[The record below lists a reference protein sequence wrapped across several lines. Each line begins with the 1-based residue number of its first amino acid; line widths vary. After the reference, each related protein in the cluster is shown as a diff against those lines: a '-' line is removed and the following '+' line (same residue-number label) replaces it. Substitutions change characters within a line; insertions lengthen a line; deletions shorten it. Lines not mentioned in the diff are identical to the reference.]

1 MGKRMQWSALRLL
14 PIALLSLTLL
24 LASFIVGCAQIGGKN
39 TSGSGLAEPVTL
51 IIAFP
56 AGGSSDIQAKIVEKY
71 WSKYFNRPMAIEYKT
86 GAGGQVGF
94 TAIAQGRPDG
104 SVIGG
109 VNVPH
114 ILLQSLGAKATFKK
128 DDFIHIAQVVNDP
141 QLLIVSKTSPIRSL
155 NELIDEAKRKKG
167 QMTVGVVGFLSGH
180 HLALL
185 KMQDLVGLSFTAVP
199 FEGAADQTKAL
210 AEGKVDAIIGNLN
223 DVMRGME
230 KFRMLAI
237 ASEKRHSV
245 IRNVPTFKELGY
257 DFTSDIRRGFSV
269 PAGTD
274 PETVAR
280 LREGFRKICQDAGYQ
295 EDMEK
300 IGQPAEYLSGEDF
313 TAYCD
318 RYFVEAK
325 GLIEKYGL
333 NNTP

>member
-1 MGKRMQWSALRLL
+1 MRKTVLRMLPRFMPVAL
-14 PIALLSLTLL
+14 LL
-24 LASFIVGCAQIGGKN
+24 LAIVLTGCEQFGAKK
-39 TSGSGLAEPVTL
+39 TSGGYPDQPVTM

-56 AGGSSDIQAKIVEKY
+56 AGGSSDVQAKIVEKY
-71 WSKYFNRPMAIEYKT
+71 WRKYFNQPVAIEYKT
-86 GAGGQVGF
+86 GSGGQVGF
-94 TAIAQGRPDG
+94 TAIAKASPDG
-104 SVIGG
+104 YTIGG

-141 QLLIVSKTSPIRSL
+141 QLLIVNKSSSIGSL
-155 NELIDEAKRKKG
+155 NEFIAEAKQKKG
-167 QMTVGVVGFLSGH
+167 QMSIGVVGALSGH
-180 HLALL
+180 HLAML
-185 KMQDLVGLSFTAVP
+185 KMQDIMGLSFTAVP

-210 AEGKVDAIIGNLN
+210 LEGKVDAIIGNLN
-223 DVMRGME
+223 DVMRGMD
-230 KFRMLAI
+230 KIRMLAI

-274 PETVAR
+274 AETVAR

-295 EDMEK
+295 EEMEK
-300 IGQPAEYLSGEDF
+300 IGQPSEYLSGEDF

-333 NNTP
+333 NKKT